1 MFPCRDIYEQMRSDM
16 RIMKEESQVIQRA
29 LTPKEKRLSSLQASL
44 EAMRGTAQSLEE
56 ELGE

>member
-1 MFPCRDIYEQMRSDM
+1 M